1 MAIDNL
7 QARLAYAERIA
18 VFYEKAGGIPRM
30 AGRIMG
36 WLLICD
42 PPQQNAA
49 ELGQVL
55 SASKGSISTMT
66 RWLLQIG
73 LINKTAVP
81 GDRRDYFEIRKGT
94 WADLLAQQFQAVGAF
109 RELATQGLD
118 LLTNPEG
125 EEGARLREMRDLYT
139 FFERELPLLIEKWRS
154 ERKE

>member
-1 MAIDNL
+1 MAMDNL

-81 GDRRDYFEIRKGT
+81 ATVAIILRFAKGLGLIC
-94 WADLLAQQFQAVGAF
+94 WPNNFKRLALFA
-109 RELATQGLD
+109 
-118 LLTNPEG
+118 N
-125 EEGARLREMRDLYT
+125 
-139 FFERELPLLIEKWRS
+139 
-154 ERKE
+154 